1 MLPTTAV
8 LRRTPLASPRCVASA
23 CAALLA
29 ACAFAAALAGCPGDG
44 ADPVADGGVEAA
56 PDAPSDCPAGFL
68 GDPSKPI
75 EIELRALRADGTDV
89 PLGEH
94 GNDLAVVFP
103 PQGGRVTFVGIRA
116 INLDGCGVQ
125 VTGAL
130 RDIGTRQIRIDG
142 RTVNLRKEPDGWGTT
157 GRGTVTNIEDS
168 AAIGDYSNIPVCPNQ
183 WADVDVFD
191 QPFEL
196 EVVVQDRRK
205 KTMTKTIKVTPRCA
219 EPGEKEAACKCLCKK
234 GYVLGQSCGED
245 AGTPEGGR

>member
-1 MLPTTAV
+1 M
-8 LRRTPLASPRCVASA
+8 LRRTPLASLLPS
-23 CAALLA
+23 LLA
-29 ACAFAAALAGCPGDG
+29 PLASCAFAAALGGCPGDG
-44 ADPVADGGVEAA
+44 VDPVADGGVEAA

-68 GDPSKPI
+68 GDPGKPI

-89 PLGEH
+89 PLVD

-103 PQGGRVTFVGIRA
+103 PQGGRVTFVGVRA

-130 RDIGTRQIRIDG
+130 RDLGSRQIRIDG

-157 GRGTVTNIEDS
+157 GQGTITNIEDS

-205 KTMTKTIKVTPRCA
+205 KTMTKVIKVTPRCA
-219 EPGEKEAACKCLCKK
+219 EPGEKETACKCLCKK

-245 AGTPEGGR
+245 AGVPEGGR